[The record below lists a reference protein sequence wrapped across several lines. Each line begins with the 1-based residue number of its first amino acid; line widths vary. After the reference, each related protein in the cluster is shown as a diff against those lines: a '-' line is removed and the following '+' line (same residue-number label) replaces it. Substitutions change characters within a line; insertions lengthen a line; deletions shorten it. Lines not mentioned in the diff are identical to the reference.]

1 MDREGLEASHEP
13 AQPAPVPAIGP
24 ALAPGPFTI
33 AGGAGP
39 DLGSLAALPPPSR
52 AAAFA
57 RLQAGAG
64 NYAVSRV
71 VLARVEDSDLAARH
85 EEGERNRLRDLGIDF
100 DLERADDATK
110 LDAIRRL
117 MPSQA
122 TRSRTSPWNP
132 SRCLASPPAR
142 TSRPDT
148 ALRAHPQS

>member
-1 MDREGLEASHEP
+1 MDREGVEASHEP
-13 AQPAPVPAIGP
+13 AEPAPAAAIGP
-24 ALAPGPFTI
+24 ALAPFSVP
-33 AGGAGP
+33 GGAGP
-39 DLGSLAALPPPSR
+39 DLGSLAALPPLAR

-57 RLQAGAG
+57 RLQRGAG
-64 NYAVSRV
+64 NYAVSRA

-100 DLERADDATK
+100 DIERADDTTK

-148 ALRAHPQS
+148 ALRVHPQS